1 MGWSPDPVSV
11 QVPATSANLGPGF
24 DSFGL
29 ALSLRDVVDLQVVD
43 SGLRVEVA
51 GEGDS
56 SVPLDER
63 HLVVRAVRA
72 GLEAMQ
78 ARPPGLVLR
87 CHNAVPQGRGLGSSA
102 GAIVAGL
109 VAARTLV
116 ERSTVDSQ
124 PLDAS
129 DVLRLAAAMEG
140 HPDNVAAALFGGLT
154 LAWTDDEGVQALR
167 LQPRVAAVAL
177 IPADGVSTDLARG
190 MLPELVPHRDAA
202 GNAARAGLLVAALT
216 QRPDLLLAGTEDQ
229 LHQKYREAAMPD
241 TLRVVHAL
249 RERGHAALVSG
260 AGPTVLV
267 LCGGDASGQL
277 PPAALADELALAAPG
292 WRVERLAVDSG
303 GARVAA

>member
-51 GEGDS
+51 GEGDR

-129 DVLRLAAAMEG
+129 DVLRLAAAM
-140 HPDNVAAALFGGLT
+140 
-154 LAWTDDEGVQALR
+154 
-167 LQPRVAAVAL
+167 
-177 IPADGVSTDLARG
+177 
-190 MLPELVPHRDAA
+190 
-202 GNAARAGLLVAALT
+202 
-216 QRPDLLLAGTEDQ
+216 
-229 LHQKYREAAMPD
+229 
-241 TLRVVHAL
+241 
-249 RERGHAALVSG
+249 
-260 AGPTVLV
+260 
-267 LCGGDASGQL
+267 
-277 PPAALADELALAAPG
+277 
-292 WRVERLAVDSG
+292 
-303 GARVAA
+303 